1 MTLVK
6 LSTQELRQVLMEE
19 TKKLTSA
26 IPEGTPLNER
36 DELKKRIEEIQRLL
50 EERKA
55 EHEGASDS

>member
-26 IPEGTPLNER
+26 IREGTPLNER
-36 DELKKRIEEIQRLL
+36 DELKKRIEDKSIVHFCYTIIYW
-50 EERKA
+50 KA
-55 EHEGASDS
+55 IDE